1 MDMIEGLDTTTGFLL
16 GEGFKV
22 ICNGFEI
29 EKVADLDKHL
39 LDQQGGELCI
49 YYESKT
55 ATIDQSKKTIFL
67 NA

>member
-1 MDMIEGLDTTTGFLL
+1 MIEGLDTTTGFLL

-49 YYESKT
+49 DFPTKT
-55 ATIDQSKKTIFL
+55 ATINQNAKTIFMM
-67 NA
+67 NE